1 MKKDSGMYWSLR
13 NKTEDVERA
22 LTQGDLRA
30 ARLAALELGVRLST
44 TAAPP
49 LQDGGAD
56 FETRADADGSCAD
69 KILSMFARELQ
80 RLVAFLKQ
88 DDPARAGEVVHL
100 LFKHLAT
107 LDGKGER

>member
-1 MKKDSGMYWSLR
+1 MKKESGMYWSLR

-22 LTQGDLRA
+22 LAQGDLRW
-30 ARLAALELGVRLST
+30 ARWAALELGVRLST

-56 FETRADADGSCAD
+56 SETRAVAHGPCAD
-69 KILSMFARELQ
+69 NVLSMFARELQ

-88 DDPARAGEVVHL
+88 DDPTRVADVVRL
-100 LFKHLAT
+100 LFKHLDT
-107 LDGKGER
+107 LDGKGGR

>member
-1 MKKDSGMYWSLR
+1 MAGVYWSLR

-22 LTQGDLRA
+22 LAQGDLRR

-44 TAAPP
+44 TAPPP

-56 FETRADADGSCAD
+56 SETRADADGTCAD
-69 KILSMFARELQ
+69 KVLSMFARELQ
-80 RLVAFLKQ
+80 RLVSFLKQ
-88 DDPARAGEVVHL
+88 GDPARAAEVVQL
-100 LFKHLAT
+100 LFKHLDT

>member
-1 MKKDSGMYWSLR
+1 MKQESGMYWSLR
-13 NKTEDVERA
+13 NKTEDVDRA
-22 LTQGDLRA
+22 LAQGDLRW
-30 ARLAALELGVRLST
+30 ARLAALELGLRLST

-56 FETRADADGSCAD
+56 FETRADADGPFAD

-88 DDPARAGEVVHL
+88 DDPARAAGVVQL
-100 LFKHLAT
+100 LFKHLDT

>member
-1 MKKDSGMYWSLR
+1 MYWSLR

-22 LTQGDLRA
+22 LAQGDLRW

-49 LQDGGAD
+49 LQDVGAD
-56 FETRADADGSCAD
+56 SETRGNFGDLCAD
-69 KILSMFARELQ
+69 EVLSMFARELQ

-100 LFKHLAT
+100 LFKHLDT
-107 LDGKGER
+107 LDGKGGR

>member
-1 MKKDSGMYWSLR
+1 MTKESGRYWSLR

-22 LTQGDLRA
+22 LAQGDLRW
-30 ARLAALELGVRLST
+30 ARLAALELGLRIST

-56 FETRADADGSCAD
+56 SETRGNVGGPCAD
-69 KILSMFARELQ
+69 KVLSMFARELQ

-88 DDPARAGEVVHL
+88 DDPPRAAEVVQL
-100 LFKHLAT
+100 LFKHLDA
-107 LDGKGER
+107 LDGMGER